1 MNPATGMARTR
12 CMHGQ
17 RMFRRTAPVFTLA
30 LSVAGPMCPQ
40 PAAAQRVD
48 EGPVVRSP
56 HGMVVTD
63 NPLASRAGARVLA
76 EGGNAVDAAVAA
88 AFVLSVVEPTMSGLG
103 GRTQILLRMADGRV
117 VAIDGTTEVPAAY
130 AGGPAGDEDAYGYA
144 TIAVP
149 GTVAAL
155 DDALGTYGTWSL
167 ARVLGPAMAHATDGF
182 ELPAAEAA
190 RFAAAANRLA
200 GFPGSR
206 SHFLRTD
213 GSVYR
218 EGDVFRQPALAA
230 TLRTIAEQGADAF
243 YRGELAATMARELA
257 EAGALVTTADLANY
271 RAEAS
276 PVVRGRY
283 RDLELF
289 GSYLPASG
297 ATTIEILQIL
307 DHFTFDV
314 GSTSW
319 AALFARALV
328 AGFEDRARVLQP
340 AAAKA
345 AWLTS
350 PGLAAQRATAIRSG
364 ASPSGEPGAAHS
376 GIDEPENTTHVSVAD
391 RHGNVVALTQSVGPT
406 MGSKVT
412 SPALGFIWAAT
423 MGYLGEL
430 EPGTRRHW
438 SSQSPLIV
446 VRDNQPL
453 LVLGAAGARRII
465 SAITQTVSR
474 FVDGGL
480 GLPDALAAPRLHPT
494 SGSVDVEARPGAVWS
509 RARIDSLA
517 ALGFTIRPR
526 ADSPYF
532 GRVNAIAFDTTTG
545 QWIGAA
551 DPRWHGGAAAPA
563 GSTGSAAPGVS
574 RRVRWGY

>member
-1 MNPATGMARTR
+1 MY
-12 CMHGQ
+12 GQ
-17 RMFRRTAPVFTLA
+17 RMFRRTAPVLTLA
-30 LSVAGPMCPQ
+30 LSVAGPMRPQ
-40 PAAAQRVD
+40 PAAAQRID
-48 EGPVVRSP
+48 EGTVVRSAQ
-56 HGMVVTD
+56 GMVVTD

-76 EGGNAVDAAVAA
+76 GGGNAVDAAVAA
-88 AFVLSVVEPTMSGLG
+88 AFTLSVVEPTMSGLG
-103 GRTQILLRMADGRV
+103 GRTQILLRMADGSV
-117 VAIDGTTEVPAAY
+117 VAIDGTTDVPAAY
-130 AGGPAGDEDAYGYA
+130 AGGPTGDEDAYGYA

-182 ELPAAEAA
+182 ALPAAEAA
-190 RFAAAANRLA
+190 RFAAAASRLA
-200 GFPGSR
+200 AFPGSR
-206 SHFLRTD
+206 RHFLRTD

-218 EGDVFRQPALAA
+218 EGDIFRQPALAV

-283 RDLELF
+283 RDLELI

-314 GSTSW
+314 GSTNW

-340 AAAKA
+340 ADAKA

-350 PGLAAQRATAIRSG
+350 PGLAAQRAAAIRSG
-364 ASPSGEPGAAHS
+364 SSPSGRQDTAQNG
-376 GIDEPENTTHVSVAD
+376 GRDEPENTTHVSVAD

-465 SAITQTVSR
+465 SAVTQTVSR

-480 GLPDALAAPRLHPT
+480 SLPDALAAPRLHPT
-494 SGSVDVEARPGAVWS
+494 SARVDVEARPGAGWS